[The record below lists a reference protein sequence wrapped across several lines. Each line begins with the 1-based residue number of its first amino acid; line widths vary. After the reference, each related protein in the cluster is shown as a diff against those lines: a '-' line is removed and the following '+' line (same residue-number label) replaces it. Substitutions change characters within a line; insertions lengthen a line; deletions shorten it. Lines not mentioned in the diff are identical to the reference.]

1 MRHVFAC
8 LCLLLFLVG
17 VTRAD
22 DVVDSR
28 RTGTMSVLHTNQ
40 RMKTVFGVSRP
51 PPTSKALDLYK
62 VRYRSDDAKGR
73 PIILS
78 GLLALPRGGAPR
90 GLVIYN
96 HGVTA
101 DRRLSPSLFTG
112 AAKSSEVEFA
122 VLAFA
127 SGGYAVAMPDYLGLG
142 DDKSAHPFPLGSV
155 NSRSAI
161 DLIAPARTLAARYNV
176 AVGSRLF
183 IAGYS
188 EGGAVAMW
196 TVRMLEQDTT
206 SAYQV
211 FSAVPMSGPYDLSGV
226 TRQSLIEQP
235 TNAQAFATRLY
246 LMALIAHYFHKS
258 EGVRLTDYFKPT
270 MAAAVSRV
278 FNRNHSDET
287 IIKRLALTAILMRA
301 KNSIDR
307 VITPQFKK
315 ALQTADADDPIIR
328 ALVRNDCYDWTPR
341 TKMLLINLKND
352 GVVSPAN
359 TQKAMRTMRSRGV
372 GADSLRQQTL
382 ADESLNHVTGA
393 APSFVQARRFFDNG
407 FAGF

>member
-1 MRHVFAC
+1 MRQMFAC
-8 LCLLLFLVG
+8 LCFMLLLVG

-22 DVVDSR
+22 NLVDST
-28 RTGTMSVLHTNQ
+28 RTGTMSILHTNQ
-40 RMKTVFGVSRP
+40 RMKTVFGASRLP
-51 PPTSKALDLYK
+51 PASKAIDLYK
-62 VRYRSDDAKGR
+62 VRYRSQDAKDR
-73 PIILS
+73 SVILS
-78 GLLALPRGGAPR
+78 GLLVLPRGGAAR
-90 GLVIYN
+90 GLIIYN

-101 DRRLSPSLFTG
+101 DRNLSPSRFTG

-142 DDKSAHPFPLGSV
+142 DDKGAHPFPLGSV

-161 DLIAPARTLAARYNV
+161 DLIAPARTLADRYNTT
-176 AVGSRLF
+176 VGSRLF

-196 TVRMLEQDTT
+196 TVRMLEQDST

-235 TNAQAFATRLY
+235 TSAQGFATRLY

-270 MAAAVSRV
+270 MAAVVSRV

-287 IIKRLALTAILMRA
+287 IIKRLALAAILMRA

-307 VITPQFKK
+307 VITARFKQ
-315 ALQTADADDPIIR
+315 ALQTVDTSDPIIR
-328 ALVRNDCYDWTPR
+328 ELQRNDCYDWTPR
-341 TKMLLINLKND
+341 TKMLLINLQND

-359 TQKAMRTMRSRGV
+359 TQKAMQAMRSRGV
-372 GADSLRQQTL
+372 GSDSLRQHAV

-393 APSFVQARRFFDNG
+393 APSFVQARRFFDNS
-407 FAGF
+407 FANF